1 MGFESLQRT
10 WKLSWDHAKHSMAC
24 AGFITLKSNRT
35 CDSQSGMNHGPINLL
50 IRRRNGFGNCSILN
64 AKMFGSRHTYHARGL
79 DFIGGL
85 TSYHL
90 LRGHRCRS
98 LDLYIRLHM
107 GLKIRRHENWRLSL
121 RNHVSILA
129 TKNIREEI
137 RLISNRQTAWRTT
150 NGGSPRAGLRGRS
163 SNP

>member
-1 MGFESLQRT
+1 MRFESLQRT
-10 WKLSWDHAKHSMAC
+10 WELSWDHAKHSMAC

-35 CDSQSGMNHGPINLL
+35 CASQSGMNHGPINLL
-50 IRRRNGFGNCSILN
+50 NRRRNGFGNCSILN
-64 AKMFGSRHTYHARGL
+64 SKMFRCGHTDHGRGL
-79 DFIGGL
+79 GFIRGL
-85 TSYHL
+85 TSNHL
-90 LRGHRCRS
+90 LCSYGCRS

-150 NGGSPRAGLRGRS
+150 NGCSPRAGLWGRS

>member
-1 MGFESLQRT
+1 
-10 WKLSWDHAKHSMAC
+10 MAC

-35 CDSQSGMNHGPINLL
+35 CASQSGVNHGPINLL
-50 IRRRNGFGNCSILN
+50 NRRRNGFCNCSILN
-64 AKMFGSRHTYHARGL
+64 AKMFGRRHTDHAWSF
-79 DFIGGL
+79 DFIRGL

-90 LRGHRCRS
+90 LSSHGCRS
-98 LDLYIRLHM
+98 LYLYIRLHM

-121 RNHVSILA
+121 WNHVSILA

>member
-1 MGFESLQRT
+1 
-10 WKLSWDHAKHSMAC
+10 MAC
-24 AGFITLKSNRT
+24 TGFITLKSNRP
-35 CDSQSGMNHGPINLL
+35 CASQSGMNHGPINVL

-64 AKMFGSRHTYHARGL
+64 SKMFRCGHTDHGRGL
-79 DFIGGL
+79 GFIRGL
-85 TSYHL
+85 TSNHL
-90 LRGHRCRS
+90 LCSYGCRS

-129 TKNIREEI
+129 TKNIRKEI

-150 NGGSPRAGLRGRS
+150 NGGSPCAGLRGRS

>member
-35 CDSQSGMNHGPINLL
+35 CASQSGMNHGPINLL
-50 IRRRNGFGNCSILN
+50 IRRRNRFGNCSILN
-64 AKMFGSRHTYHARGL
+64 AKMFGRRHTDHAWSL

-85 TSYHL
+85 SSNHLPCSY
-90 LRGHRCRS
+90 GCRS
-98 LDLYIRLHM
+98 LNLYIRLHM
-107 GLKIRRHENWRLSL
+107 GLKIRRHENRRLSL

-150 NGGSPRAGLRGRS
+150 NGGSPRACLRGRS

>member
-1 MGFESLQRT
+1 
-10 WKLSWDHAKHSMAC
+10 MAC

-35 CDSQSGMNHGPINLL
+35 CASQSGMNHGPINVL
-50 IRRRNGFGNCSILN
+50 IRRRNGFGNCPILYT
-64 AKMFGSRHTYHARGL
+64 KMFGRGHTYHAWSL
-79 DFIGGL
+79 DFIGCL

-90 LRGHRCRS
+90 LRSHGCRS

-107 GLKIRRHENWRLSL
+107 RLKIRRHENWRLSL

-129 TKNIREEI
+129 TKNIRKEI

-150 NGGSPRAGLRGRS
+150 NGGSPCAGLRGRC

>member
-1 MGFESLQRT
+1 
-10 WKLSWDHAKHSMAC
+10 MAC

-35 CDSQSGMNHGPINLL
+35 CASQSGMNHRPINLL
-50 IRRRNGFGNCSILN
+50 NRRRNGFGNCSILN
-64 AKMFGSRHTYHARGL
+64 TKMFGRRHTDHDRGL
-79 DFIGGL
+79 GFIGGL
-85 TSYHL
+85 TSNHL
-90 LRGHRCRS
+90 LRSHGCRS

-107 GLKIRRHENWRLSL
+107 RLKIRRHENWRLSL

-129 TKNIREEI
+129 TKNIRKEI

-150 NGGSPRAGLRGRS
+150 NGGSPCAGLRGRS